1 MDGVL
6 ASLNRGAEHI
16 WQAVAP
22 ELPGFTVEVVPEI
35 GSTNTELMQR
45 ARTGVFDPV
54 LLVAQHQSA
63 GRGRRGRGWVSA
75 PGDSLTFS
83 LSLPLA
89 PADWSGLSL
98 AVGVSVADR
107 LGPDVKLK
115 WPNDLWWHGRK
126 LGGILVETGNL
137 GGSGGRVAVVGIG
150 INLATPQVA
159 PDPQAALPAVPPV
172 GLREWQP
179 GAEAGALLQTLA
191 PALVRDLLA
200 FQALGFSAFAQR
212 FAQRDALDGHSIRFS
227 DGREGMACGVSEDG
241 ALRVLTDNGLELVNS
256 QEVSV
261 RPC

>member
-1 MDGVL
+1 MSPL
-6 ASLNRGAEHI
+6 ASLNHHAERV
-16 WQAVAP
+16 WEAVAAD
-22 ELPGFTVEVVPEI
+22 LPGFSVEVVPEI
-35 GSTNTELMQR
+35 GSTNTELMER
-45 ARTGVFDPV
+45 ARTGLSDPV
-54 LLVAQHQSA
+54 LLVAVHQNA

-98 AVGVSVADR
+98 AVGVSVADS
-107 LGPDVKLK
+107 LGPDVRLK
-115 WPNDLWWHGRK
+115 WPNDLWWQGRK
-126 LGGILVETGNL
+126 LGGILVETANL
-137 GGSGGRVAVVGIG
+137 GASGERLAVIGIG
-150 INLATPQVA
+150 INLATPQVTA
-159 PDPQAALPAVPPV
+159 DPQAALPAVPPV

-179 GAEAGALLQTLA
+179 NAEAGAVLETLA

-212 FAQRDALDGHSIRFS
+212 FAQRDALYGLAIRLS
-227 DGREGMACGVSEDG
+227 DGRQGTACGVGDDG
-241 ALRVLTDNGLELVNS
+241 ALRVLTDQGLQLVNS